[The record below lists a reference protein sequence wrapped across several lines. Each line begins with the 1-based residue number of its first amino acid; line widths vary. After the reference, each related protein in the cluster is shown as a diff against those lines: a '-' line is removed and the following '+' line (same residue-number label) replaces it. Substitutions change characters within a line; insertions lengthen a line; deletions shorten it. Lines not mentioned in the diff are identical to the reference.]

1 MNNFTFG
8 DETFGYYETIGGGAG
23 AGPDFIGASGTQTHM
38 TNTRITDVEIIERR
52 YPVLVNTFALRQGS
66 GGEGKNKGGDGLVRE
81 FTFLKPLVAMF

>member
-8 DETFGYYETIGGGAG
+8 DEA
-23 AGPDFIGASGTQTHM
+23 PDITKLSAVRCGSRLWREGTQTHM

-66 GGEGKNKGGDGLVRE
+66 AGRQEQGGDGLVRE
-81 FTFLKPLVAMF
+81 FTFLKQLVENVL